1 MYHAGGTQDSN
12 LGHNNNI
19 IYHMSWD
26 IEITFT
32 MHDSQFNSPKAKG
45 LVYTILR
52 KQLPILISQK
62 DFSYMYHIFK
72 GTEADTL

>member
-1 MYHAGGTQDSN
+1 MYQAGGTQDTN
-12 LGHNNNI
+12 LGHNNNT

-32 MHDSQFNSPKAKG
+32 MHHSQQFNFPKAKG

-52 KQLPILISQK
+52 KQLSIPYYTRRFQLYVPHFQGYRS
-62 DFSYMYHIFK
+62 
-72 GTEADTL
+72 